1 MTLEEMTLETAF
13 RLEITTPLLS
23 HMTEEERKATHIRW
37 ERLQRIIELAQ
48 LGQPPW
54 HLRCAHRGAADEL

>member
-1 MTLEEMTLETAF
+1 MTLETAF

-48 LGQPPW
+48 LGQTASAPEVRTP
-54 HLRCAHRGAADEL
+54 RRGR